1 MIAKLKKLI
10 SLAKNIHFQSLIG
23 NGMMAVFGLI
33 TNSIL
38 YRSLPVSELG
48 VYIFFLAISGL
59 IDTLRAGFLSI
70 TFIKFYS
77 GTEKERADQVAGSAW
92 FIGLFIT
99 GMSVLVNIPTYFIA
113 GYVQDPGL
121 NLFLKYFSIISVITL
136 PSFMANCVVLA
147 EKRFDRFLW
156 LRIFTQGSFTLC
168 VFALAFLKDLSLNV
182 VLITYAVSNLFAS
195 LVVLILKW
203 TKVHTLRKTHKA
215 TVMELFHFGKYS
227 MGTNIGSNLFN
238 VTSTFVI
245 NFFLGPAALAIANVG
260 GKLTQIIEIPLLSF
274 ASSGMSILSADYNQG
289 NHTKVM
295 YTLKKLVG
303 MMTIAII
310 PVTVVSV
317 IFAEPIIYL
326 LGGKNYVNT
335 EAPNI
340 FRLFMVIALMYPA
353 DRFFSLALDVIDKPK
368 INFYKIIVM
377 LIVNLVA
384 VLIGISLYHSIY
396 SISIASIFP
405 TAVAILMTY
414 YPLNKYSKF
423 NFWNIYVI
431 GYREL
436 VLLIKQLVKGPKE
449 KVH

>member
-1 MIAKLKKLI
+1 MIAKLKELRSLI
-10 SLAKNIHFQSLIG
+10 RSIHFQSLLG

-33 TNSIL
+33 TNWIL
-38 YRSLPVSELG
+38 YRNLPLLELG
-48 VYIFFLAISGL
+48 VYIFFLNISGL

-70 TFIKFYS
+70 TFVKFYS
-77 GTEKERADQVAGSAW
+77 GTEKKRAEQVAGSAW

-99 GMSVLVNIPTYFIA
+99 GLSVLVNIPTYFIA
-113 GYVQDPGL
+113 DYVKDPGL
-121 NLFLKYFSIISVITL
+121 VLFLKYFSIVSVITL

-156 LRIFTQGSFTLC
+156 LRIFTQGSFTLGI
-168 VFALAFLKDLSLNV
+168 FALAFLKDLSLSV
-182 VLITYAVSNLFAS
+182 VLLTYAFSNLFAS
-195 LVVLILKW
+195 LIVLVLKW
-203 TKVHTLRKTHKA
+203 TKIHTLVKTHRA

-260 GKLTQIIEIPLLSF
+260 GKLIQIIEIPLLSF

-310 PVTVVSV
+310 PVTIASV

-340 FRLFMVIALMYPA
+340 FRIFMIIALLYPA
-353 DRFFSLALDVIDKPK
+353 DRFFSLALDVIDQPK

-396 SISIASIFP
+396 SISIASVFP
-405 TAVAILMTY
+405 TIVAILMTY

-423 NFWNIYVI
+423 SFWNIYVV
-431 GYREL
+431 GFKES
-436 VLLIKQLVKGPKE
+436 VLFLKQVIKRA
-449 KVH
+449 